1 MFDCGTDG
9 LCSDATD
16 YVEPDA
22 DGTEGNGLYDD
33 QGNGVY
39 DDAIQNPDECILCG
53 DEEFTDV
60 SAGLGTT
67 CQRGDNPGVLNP
79 VGIADSTAYNV
90 GQAKP
95 TSFFE

>member
-1 MFDCGTDG
+1 M
-9 LCSDATD
+9 S
-16 YVEPDA
+16 
-22 DGTEGNGLYDD
+22 
-33 QGNGVY
+33 
-39 DDAIQNPDECILCG
+39 
-53 DEEFTDV
+53 DEEFTDGN
-60 SAGLGTT
+60 AGLGTT